1 MIFLTK
7 GWNSMKKTIKSLL
20 FVTIYMSAMI
30 FITSCNQDTQVLESR
45 RSIKFIKKEN
55 LLIFYTENNGQ
66 ENTYID
72 TLFLK
77 KGEYYKNYYGGQ
89 KIIYLSNKRDT
100 VIRIPPNQI
109 NSNEYFLYFGNTKK
123 SPYKF
128 YKKYESAIDGDLFE
142 SSLYIVKDDY
152 RNRENDIRLMS
163 SFLYDKDYKMIKYL
177 RLHYDTY
184 E

>member
-89 KIIYLSNKRDT
+89 KIIYLSN
-100 VIRIPPNQI
+100 
-109 NSNEYFLYFGNTKK
+109 YFL
-123 SPYKF
+123 
-128 YKKYESAIDGDLFE
+128 L
-142 SSLYIVKDDY
+142 
-152 RNRENDIRLMS
+152 NR
-163 SFLYDKDYKMIKYL
+163 
-177 RLHYDTY
+177 
-184 E
+184 